1 MTEQERNEELTR
13 ALFSRL
19 EKVTAELF
27 ADFLVLKV
35 GKEIKC
41 LNCGSFDIGIPQ
53 TQLMTVAPD
62 GSSHGSYISFVRI
75 ESFEP
80 RYSLLNYQY
89 RLICK
94 NCGFTSHYA
103 VYPVLN
109 WIEQERGD
117 S

>member
-19 EKVTAELF
+19 EKVTPELF
-27 ADFLVLKV
+27 AEFLDLKV
-35 GKEIKC
+35 GKEISC

-53 TQLMTVAPD
+53 AQVITVGSD
-62 GSSHGSYISFVRI
+62 GSPSGSYISFVRVD
-75 ESFEP
+75 SFEP

>member
-1 MTEQERNEELTR
+1 MTEQERQEELTR
-13 ALFSRL
+13 TLFTRL
-19 EKVTAELF
+19 EKVTPELF
-27 ADFLVLKV
+27 AEFLDERV

-41 LNCGSFDIGIPQ
+41 LNCGSLDIGIPQ
-53 TQLMTVAPD
+53 AQVMTVGPD
-62 GSSHGSYISFVRI
+62 GSTHGAYVSFVRI

-109 WIEQERGD
+109 WIEQEKG
-117 S
+117 SF